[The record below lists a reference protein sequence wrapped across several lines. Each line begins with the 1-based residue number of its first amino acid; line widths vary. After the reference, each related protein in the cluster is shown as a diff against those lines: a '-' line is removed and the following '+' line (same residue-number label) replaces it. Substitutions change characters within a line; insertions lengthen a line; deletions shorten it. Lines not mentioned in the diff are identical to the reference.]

1 MYCNMLHQ
9 VGGSTCSVG
18 NGNGELNG
26 GGSSGGSGNNQQNA
40 GDKETLWPA
49 WVYCTRYS
57 DRPSSGRRL
66 ISFIISCSLSLKV
79 YRSCYLCAPS
89 HAPLRFR

>member
-1 MYCNMLHQ
+1 MHQ

-18 NGNGELNG
+18 NNELASGGGSNG
-26 GGSSGGSGNNQQNA
+26 GSNNQQQTSSGGSG

-57 DRPSSGRRL
+57 DRPSSG
-66 ISFIISCSLSLKV
+66 K
-79 YRSCYLCAPS
+79 YRS
-89 HAPLRFR
+89 